1 MFQTI
6 MDSCSVLILKE
17 AGAEYLQKGCAIFL
31 QFFSNSF
38 LINMKTALSFLNSPG
53 SFTTILFFFF
63 SFSSGFLLKGE
74 GTVRKLI
81 VGLPGRM
88 WGPSVEGLVR

>member
-1 MFQTI
+1 ME
-6 MDSCSVLILKE
+6 SCSVLILKE
-17 AGAEYLQKGCAIFL
+17 AGAEYLQKGWAIFL

-63 SFSSGFLLKGE
+63 FFSSGFLVKGE
-74 GTVRKLI
+74 GPLRKLI